1 MPNLFGT
8 ENGFHLTLPTGV
20 YKLDPSS
27 SSLQAN
33 TSISSNFSNG
43 FYNSLSNKIFLTL
56 NDTDSIYVFSSRLT
70 NFTDAFYHAV
80 NKQTLVATKK
90 LLTSSF
96 PQDYLLNAVK
106 SVKTANVAY
115 VSGLTGQGAFPTII
129 KLNYKT
135 NTVIWTY
142 SLNKIGE
149 AFKIV
154 EDDAG
159 FVYALI
165 RITDSTKI
173 IKINDLN
180 GTLIWQYNKHEP
192 NNNARSIDLD
202 INNATKTVV
211 AAGLNTVSNNYLS
224 SCISLNS
231 QTGTLNYL
239 QVLQGDVTEPN
250 FIQALTATKDS
261 LTMIGGNLNS
271 VLLDGLNGFLLFKGT
286 PASTPP
292 CTTNYWLGT
301 INNNWETAG
310 NWSCGIIPGPESNV
324 IINGGTPVLNSNVTI
339 NTLTINTGVIFT
351 VNPGFSLIVLH

>member
-1 MPNLFGT
+1 LLPNLLGT

-96 PQDYLLNAVK
+96 PQGYLLNAVK
-106 SVKTANVAY
+106 SVKTANLTY
-115 VSGLTGQGAFPTII
+115 VSGLS
-129 KLNYKT
+129 K
-135 NTVIWTY
+135 
-142 SLNKIGE
+142 
-149 AFKIV
+149 
-154 EDDAG
+154 
-159 FVYALI
+159 
-165 RITDSTKI
+165 
-173 IKINDLN
+173 
-180 GTLIWQYNKHEP
+180 
-192 NNNARSIDLD
+192 
-202 INNATKTVV
+202 
-211 AAGLNTVSNNYLS
+211 NYLS
-224 SCISLNS
+224 YCISLNS
-231 QTGTLNYL
+231 KTGTLNYL
-239 QVLQGDVTEPN
+239 QVLQDDVTEPN

-301 INNNWETAG
+301 INYNWETAG
-310 NWSCGIIPGPESNV
+310 NWSCGIIPGPDSNV

-339 NTLTINTGVIFT
+339 STLTINTGVIFT
-351 VNPGFSLIVLH
+351 VNPGFNLIVLH